1 MAVDLAERA
10 IADVRALHEFFVAW
24 FRGDGSMDF
33 STCERT
39 LGPDFRLI
47 NPDGSTDDRRSIIE
61 RLKAARGS
69 VPSGFTIEVRQP
81 RAVWQ
86 SADAVLLEYV
96 EHQYRNG
103 KTTDRL
109 STALFTPEAA
119 APNGVVWRH
128 LQETWIES
136 AGSPRDTKSS

>member
-1 MAVDLAERA
+1 MALDLAERA
-10 IADVRALHEFFVAW
+10 IADVHALHAFFVAW
-24 FRGDGSMDF
+24 FGGDGSMDF

-39 LGPDFRLI
+39 LAPDFRLI

-81 RAVWQ
+81 CTIWQ
-86 SADAVLLEYV
+86 SPDAVLLEYV
-96 EHQYRNG
+96 EHQYRDG

-109 STALFTPEAA
+109 STALFTPEPA

-128 LQETWIES
+128 LQETWIVPADE
-136 AGSPRDTKSS
+136 GPRNSNA

>member
-1 MAVDLAERA
+1 MAGDLAERA
-10 IADVRALHEFFVAW
+10 IADVRDLHAFFVGW
-24 FRGDGSMDF
+24 FRGDGGLDF

-47 NPDGSTDDRRSIIE
+47 NPNGSTDDRRSIIE
-61 RLKAARGS
+61 RLRAARGS
-69 VPSGFTIEVRQP
+69 VPAGFTIEVLQP
-81 RAVWQ
+81 RVVWQ

-96 EHQYRNG
+96 EHQYRGG

-109 STALFTPEAA
+109 STALFTPEPQ

-128 LQETWIES
+128 LQETWIET
-136 AGSPRDTKSS
+136 AGDSPSHTG